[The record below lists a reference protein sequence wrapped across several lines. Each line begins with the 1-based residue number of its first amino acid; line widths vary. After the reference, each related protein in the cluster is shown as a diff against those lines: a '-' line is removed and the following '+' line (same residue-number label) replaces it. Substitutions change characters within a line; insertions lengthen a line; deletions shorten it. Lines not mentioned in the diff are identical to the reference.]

1 MNDIVNLWVLLE
13 NLLQLGLV
21 GDVDVVDL
29 WLLAANKLNAV
40 CDLFER
46 VVVVVY
52 DDDIVS
58 GLEESEGSERTNV
71 SGTTGQVLDV
81 FV

>member
-1 MNDIVNLWVLLE
+1 MDDIVNLWVLFE

>member
-1 MNDIVNLWVLLE
+1 MDDIVNLWVLFE

-21 GDVDVVDL
+21 GNVDVVDF
-29 WLLAANKLNAV
+29 WLLAANELDTV

-52 DDDIVS
+52 DDDIVA
-58 GLEESEGSERTNV
+58 GLEKGEGSERTNV
-71 SGTTGQVLDV
+71 SGTTGQVLDAC
-81 FV
+81 